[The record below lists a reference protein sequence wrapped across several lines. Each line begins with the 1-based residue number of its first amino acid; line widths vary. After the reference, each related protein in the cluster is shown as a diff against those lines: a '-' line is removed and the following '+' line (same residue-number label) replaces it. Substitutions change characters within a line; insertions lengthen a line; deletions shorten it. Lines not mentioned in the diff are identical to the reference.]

1 MDNLLIKDFEPLIK
15 SISNKF
21 YGIDK
26 EDLMQA
32 GKVGLINA
40 YNNYDKNS
48 NTKFSTYAYTYIYGE
63 MYNLVLA
70 NKMIKTN
77 KDTLK
82 LVKLIDKTK
91 IYLEQKMQK
100 EVSLNDIASYLE
112 IDESILENAIIN
124 TNNILSLDKESEE
137 NDNFYNIYKY
147 EEDNDVK
154 LDIRSGIN
162 NLQKDEQ
169 NVIRCRYF
177 NDLTQCETAKLLGMT
192 QVSVSRYEKKSLKKL
207 KKIMMYE

>member
-1 MDNLLIKDFEPLIK
+1 MDDLLIKDFEVLIK

-40 YNNYDKNS
+40 YNHYDKNS

-63 MYNLVLA
+63 MYSLLLN

-91 IYLEQKMQK
+91 IYLEQKYSK
-100 EVSLNDIASYLE
+100 EVSLNEIANYLNMDI
-112 IDESILENAIIN
+112 SILENAIIN
-124 TNNILSLDKESEE
+124 TNKMLSLDKED
-137 NDNFYNIYKY
+137 NDYLYNIYKY
-147 EEDNDVK
+147 EDNN
-154 LDIRSGIN
+154 DIKIDIIN
-162 NLQKDEQ
+162 SINDLEKEEQ
-169 NVIRCRYF
+169 DIIKCRYF
-177 NDLTQCETAKLLGMT
+177 NDLTQSETAKVLGLS
-192 QVSVSRYEKKSLKKL
+192 QVKVSRYEQKSLKKL

>member
-1 MDNLLIKDFEPLIK
+1 MDDLLVKDFEVLIK

-26 EDLMQA
+26 EDLIQA

-40 YNNYDKNS
+40 YNHYDKNS

-63 MYNLVLA
+63 MYSLLLN

-91 IYLEQKMQK
+91 NFLEQKYSK
-100 EVSLNDIASYLE
+100 EVSLNEIANYLNMDI
-112 IDESILENAIIN
+112 SILENAIIT
-124 TNNILSLDKESEE
+124 TNKILSLDKED
-137 NDNFYNIYKY
+137 NDYLYNIYKY
-147 EEDNDVK
+147 EDNN
-154 LDIRSGIN
+154 DIKIDIIN
-162 NLQKDEQ
+162 SINDLEKEEQ
-169 NVIRCRYF
+169 DIIKCRYF
-177 NDLTQCETAKLLGMT
+177 NDLTQSETAKVLGLS
-192 QVSVSRYEKKSLKKL
+192 QVKVSRYEQKSLKKL